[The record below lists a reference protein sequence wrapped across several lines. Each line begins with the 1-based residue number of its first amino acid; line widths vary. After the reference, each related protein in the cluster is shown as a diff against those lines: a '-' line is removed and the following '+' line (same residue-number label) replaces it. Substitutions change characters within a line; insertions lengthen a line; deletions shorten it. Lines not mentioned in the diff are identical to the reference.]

1 MKKWFKIKRYP
12 HIGSQ
17 ISREDY
23 SRIKK
28 YVSNS
33 ENVEK
38 HSFKPFIKRVQ
49 TKRKFRKQYE
59 DGILISKKRKK
70 DLKPREICFASHLD
84 SQIYSYYSEL
94 LSKKYNKLIT
104 KHNIAKVVT
113 AYRKIKKD
121 KSKSGKCNIDF
132 ANEVFSLIKKRSET
146 KKNQVVIA
154 FDIKGFF
161 DNLNHKKLKDS
172 WAYVIN
178 EPLPKDHYQVF
189 KNITKFSFIKE
200 DELFNLFKDR
210 IVVERYVDSYKKDKI
225 LKKKKVD
232 KIKYLKEKRAVSY
245 TVDSKDLRLIRNKGL
260 INANKLDKKGNKRT
274 VGIPQGSPI
283 SSVLANI
290 YMFEFDKK
298 MNELLSNSGGI
309 YRRYSD
315 DMIVVCDLK
324 QIQLVVDEFESNI
337 KKLCD
342 LEIQPHKTQIFHFVK
357 QKNRLF
363 CYQEFKTHCTINRNL
378 EYLGLQFDG
387 EIVLLKNS
395 SISSYYRKMKKSIN
409 RSKYYAKHTRN
420 KVNRGKIFKSRLF
433 EKFTVIGSHRKRKRI
448 RDKKDKSKFKVL
460 KFYNYGNYLTYVN
473 KSINQVENNSI
484 KKQLKNHWKIFNSE
498 LKK

>member
-23 SRIKK
+23 SRVKK
-28 YVSNS
+28 YVSNP
-33 ENVEK
+33 ENIEK

-49 TKRKFRKQYE
+49 TKRKFRKEYN

-70 DLKPREICFASHLD
+70 DLKPRGICFASHLD
-84 SQIYSYYSEL
+84 SQIYSYYSEY
-94 LSKKYNKLIT
+94 LSKKYNILIT
-104 KHNIAKVVT
+104 KHNLSKVVT
-113 AYRKIKKD
+113 AYRKIKKE

-132 ANEVFSLIKKRSET
+132 ANEVFTYIKESSTT

-161 DNLNHKKLKDS
+161 DNLNHRKLKQAWS
-172 WAYVIN
+172 FVIN
-178 EPLPKDHYQVF
+178 EPLPTDQYQVF
-189 KNITKFSFIKE
+189 KNITNFSFIKE
-200 DELFNLFKDR
+200 EKLFNLFKYR
-210 IVVERYVDSYKKDKI
+210 IVVERYTDSYKKEKT

-245 TVDSKDLRLIRNKGL
+245 TINSKDLKLIRSKGL
-260 INANKLDKKGNKRT
+260 INANKLDKNGNKRL

-315 DMIVVCDLK
+315 DMVVVCDLGEIK
-324 QIQLVVDEFESNI
+324 NIINLFETNI
-337 KKLCD
+337 KEICD
-342 LEIQPHKTQIFHFVK
+342 LEIQSHKTQIFHFIRHD
-357 QKNRLF
+357 NRLS
-363 CYQEFKTHCTINRNL
+363 CYQEFKTHCTSNRNL
-378 EYLGLQFDG
+378 EYLGFQFDG
-387 EIVLLKNS
+387 EKVMLKHS

-409 RSKYYAKHTRN
+409 RSKFYSKHTRN
-420 KVNRGKIFKSRLF
+420 KKNKGKLFKSRLF
-433 EKFTVIGSHRKRKRI
+433 NKYTIVGSHRKRKRI

-473 KSINQVENNSI
+473 KSINHVENNSI
-484 KKQLKNHWKIFNSE
+484 RGQLKNHWKIFNKE